1 METVVISSQ
10 LNLKWRLKD
19 HPEILISTDRKVYN
33 SKTKRLIK
41 ETVNGGYSDGF
52 WIGKKF
58 ILTSK
63 INEMVELIPAEIC
76 PF

>member
-1 METVVISSQ
+1 MEIVVISSE

-41 ETVNGGYSDGF
+41 ETVNGGYSNGY
-52 WIGKKF
+52 WINRKF
-58 ILTSK
+58 VPTNKMNDL
-63 INEMVELIPAEIC
+63 VEYIPVDDT

>member
-10 LNLKWRLKD
+10 RNLKWRLKD
-19 HPEILISTDRKVYN
+19 QPEILISTDRKVYN

-63 INEMVELIPAEIC
+63 INEMVELIPEEIC